1 MARKRKCCVVVYIQ
15 RAGITSGP
23 QVVTFCPQQLGHFRG
38 VLELSLGGNALVIP
52 IRVVGEASTVGTKQP
67 R

>member
-1 MARKRKCCVVVYIQ
+1 MARAYCLVMHIQ
-15 RAGITSGP
+15 RAAVISVP

-38 VLELSLGGNALVIP
+38 VLELSLGGDALVIP